1 MDEIELRTHGTVHTQ
16 ERAGMARLLC
26 VLIIAAALCISIT
39 MADNT
44 TAPAPVNTTIPATT
58 AALQSTTILTTSP
71 TTVATTVV
79 PTTIAVKK
87 PKIEFSATPTDG
99 AAPLKIT
106 VYPVFNPA
114 GGAPDYIIIDF
125 GDGQQVND
133 TLKTSYDHTY
143 AIAGVYTVSLT
154 SVNSGGS
161 NVETMTNL
169 VSVRIPATIGGTAVN
184 TSPTQIVNTTPTGT
198 VTPTPT
204 PTPVLNTTSVNTT
217 ALTAVVNASD
227 PCSDANVT
235 LADFIATPVQGPAP
249 LKVSFSDNSSCA
261 PPVAWQ
267 WDFGSPVN
275 PGIKMM
281 RDPTVTYTEPGTYNV
296 TLTVINALNRNST
309 KTKTAFIRVLPPV
322 TPTPFPTTAPTP
334 VPVPVTIPNFTANQ
348 TTGPAL
354 LCVQFNDASTGAAA
368 ATWFWDFGDG
378 TNATTKNPVHCY
390 TKSGNFTVSLKTAPS
405 GGAPATKAR
414 ENYIIVTSEMPGI
427 PIDMV
432 IIGILIVIIIV
443 VAAFV
448 LYRRG
453 QRPHHSHSGGHHEE
467 HPTEE
472 HEGGGE
478 GKGSHRRG
486 DL

>member
-1 MDEIELRTHGTVHTQ
+1 MDEIELRTHGTVHT
-16 ERAGMARLLC
+16 RNNVGMTGLLC
-26 VLIIAAALCISIT
+26 ILIIAAILCIPVA

-44 TAPAPVNTTIPATT
+44 TASTPVNTT
-58 AALQSTTILTTSP
+58 AALQNTTIGTTSP
-71 TTVATTVV
+71 TTVATTMV
-79 PTTIAVKK
+79 PATVAVKK

-133 TLKTSYDHTY
+133 TLKTSYEHTY

-169 VSVRIPATIGGTAVN
+169 VSVRIPVTIGGTAVN
-184 TSPTQIVNTTPTGT
+184 TSPAQVANTTPSVT

-204 PTPVLNTTSVNTT
+204 QVLNTTSVNTT
-217 ALTAVVNASD
+217 ALATVVNATD

-281 RDPTVTYTEPGTYNV
+281 RDPTVTYAEPGTYNV

-309 KTKTAFIRVLPPV
+309 KTKTAFIHVLPPV
-322 TPTPFPTTAPTP
+322 TPTPFPTPAPTP
-334 VPVPVTIPNFTANQ
+334 VPVPVTVPNFTTNL
-348 TTGPAL
+348 TTGPAP

-414 ENYIIVTSEMPGI
+414 ENYIIVTSAMPGI
-427 PIDMV
+427 PFDMV
-432 IIGILIVIIIV
+432 IIGIVIVVIIV
-443 VAAFV
+443 VAALF

-453 QRPHHSHSGGHHEE
+453 QKPHHSHSGGHHEE
-467 HPTEE
+467 HSAEE
-472 HEGGGE
+472 HESGGE
-478 GKGSHRRG
+478 GRGSHRRG

>member
-1 MDEIELRTHGTVHTQ
+1 MDEIELRTHGTVHT
-16 ERAGMARLLC
+16 RNNAGMTRLLC
-26 VLIIAAALCISIT
+26 ILIIAAILCIPVAL
-39 MADNT
+39 ADNT
-44 TAPAPVNTTIPATT
+44 TASVPVNTT
-58 AALQSTTILTTSP
+58 AALQNTTIVTTSP
-71 TTVATTVV
+71 TTVATTMV
-79 PTTIAVKK
+79 PTTVAVKK

-133 TLKTSYDHTY
+133 TLKTSYEHTY

-184 TSPTQIVNTTPTGT
+184 TSPTQVANVTPTAT

-204 PTPVLNTTSVNTT
+204 QLLNTTLVNTT

-281 RDPTVTYTEPGTYNV
+281 RDPTVTYAEPGTYNV

-309 KTKTAFIRVLPPV
+309 KTKTAFIHVLPPV
-322 TPTPFPTTAPTP
+322 TPTPFPTPAPTP
-334 VPVPVTIPNFTANQ
+334 APVPVTVPNFTANL
-348 TTGPAL
+348 TTGPAP

-378 TNATTKNPVHCY
+378 TNATAKNPVHCY

-414 ENYIIVTSEMPGI
+414 ENYIIVTSAMPAI
-427 PIDMV
+427 PFDMV
-432 IIGILIVIIIV
+432 IIGIVIVVIIV
-443 VAAFV
+443 VAALF

-453 QRPHHSHSGGHHEE
+453 QKPHHSHSGGHHEE
-467 HPTEE
+467 HSAEE
-472 HEGGGE
+472 HESGGE
-478 GKGSHRRG
+478 GRGSHRRG